1 MIMNFVVKIVELLL
15 EFIDAMWTLIK
26 ISLWVIVPIAL
37 FGGIIVGCN
46 QIPYFKQRNEEMKQK
61 RVAEETPHIIHEVDG
76 CKVYAFKV
84 GTKYHYFT
92 RCPKE
97 TTTDTTI
104 EERHGKHTTY
114 ETDQIVTENY

>member
-1 MIMNFVVKIVELLL
+1 MKNVLL
-15 EFIDAMWTLIK
+15 FIAEMLWSFFEALWTFIK
-26 ISLWVIVPIAL
+26 ISLWIIVPVAI
-37 FGGIIVGCN
+37 FGGLIVGCN
-46 QIPYFKQRNEEMKQK
+46 QLPYFKQRDEEYK
-61 RVAEETPHIIHEVDG
+61 RKLLAEETPHVIREVDG
-76 CKVYAFKV
+76 CKIYAFKV

-104 EERHGKHTTY
+104 EERHNKHKTY